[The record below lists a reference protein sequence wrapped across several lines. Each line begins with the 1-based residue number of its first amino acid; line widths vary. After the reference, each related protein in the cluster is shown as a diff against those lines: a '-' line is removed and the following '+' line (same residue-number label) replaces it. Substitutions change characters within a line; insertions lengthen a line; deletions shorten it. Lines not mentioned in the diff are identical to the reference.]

1 VLEYIRLKPGRGFKP
16 IRAAL
21 YYSQRIVV
29 HEGLRSAVTA
39 SIAASIDLRH
49 PRNRRNARSPDRTAV
64 LASLDATGI
73 ALLPSLKPEQ
83 VTEINEYLS
92 DKPLVLRNGQRS
104 RRDLV
109 PPETTIADYPLE
121 TVLHCPRVIEIANS
135 PENIQI
141 ASEYLGCLPT
151 ISTIGIRWSLP
162 GGQQQ
167 ATTQNFHRDM
177 EDWRFLKFFAYLTD
191 VDLDSGPHL
200 FVRGSH
206 RRGGSLFF
214 RPIETDYIEKAFGAD
229 SIEQVSG
236 PSGTAFIA
244 DTRGIHA
251 GPIPRR
257 RARLM
262 LEVGYSILPNFALKY
277 RPLEFNPRPPVDKY
291 INRLLIR

>member
-1 VLEYIRLKPGRGFKP
+1 LH
-16 IRAAL
+16 AA
-21 YYSQRIVV
+21 
-29 HEGLRSAVTA
+29 
-39 SIAASIDLRH
+39 
-49 PRNRRNARSPDRTAV
+49 
-64 LASLDATGI
+64 GI
-73 ALLPSLKPEQ
+73 ALLPSLKPQ
-83 VTEINEYLS
+83 LVTEINEYLS

-109 PPETTIADYPLE
+109 PPGMTIADYPLE
-121 TVLHCPRVIEIANS
+121 TVLRCPRVIEIANS

-141 ASEYLGCLPT
+141 ACEYLGCLPT

-177 EDWRFLKFFAYLTD
+177 EDWRFLKFFVYLTD

-206 RRGGSLFF
+206 RRGASLFF
-214 RPIETDYIEKAFGAD
+214 RPIETDYIKNAFGTD

-277 RPLEFNPRPPVDKY
+277 RPLESNPRPPVDKY